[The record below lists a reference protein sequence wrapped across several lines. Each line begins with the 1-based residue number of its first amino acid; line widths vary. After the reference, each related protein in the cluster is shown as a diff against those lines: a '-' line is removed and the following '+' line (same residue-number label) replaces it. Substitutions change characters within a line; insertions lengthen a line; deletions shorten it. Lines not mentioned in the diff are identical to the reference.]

1 MFMTFDY
8 FTGFINYN
16 LIEETEAL
24 NVMSEVTRDNYDRGE
39 KPWMFQPSDSKLWAL
54 EAGSNQILYK
64 GKRFLSLLSLTSILS
79 QVYL

>member
-39 KPWMFQPSDSKLWAL
+39 KRGCFNRATQNYGL
-54 EAGSNQILYK
+54 
-64 GKRFLSLLSLTSILS
+64 
-79 QVYL
+79 